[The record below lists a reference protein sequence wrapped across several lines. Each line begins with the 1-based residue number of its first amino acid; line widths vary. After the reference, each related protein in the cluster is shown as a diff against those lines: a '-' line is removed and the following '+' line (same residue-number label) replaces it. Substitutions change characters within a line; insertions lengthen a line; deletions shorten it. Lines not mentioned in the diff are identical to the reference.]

1 MKTEFD
7 VEKEAAALGAI
18 KDSLA
23 DDGDPA
29 EASAAVRETDDV
41 EKEVEE
47 ELKDDEK
54 KDEGAEGEKKDD
66 DKAAEGAGTDEG
78 AKSEGDDDKAP
89 PKTKEGD
96 DDEGGKGTEEEEK
109 APPVTLKVRVRG
121 VDRVLT
127 EEEAVK
133 YAQIGLDADAL
144 KNEIDTVIVPKR
156 VNEHFGNWLGEQRIV
171 VEGKDAEGN
180 PTMVVSPEG
189 ALAWAK
195 RLVHEAYG
203 KDGPAQ
209 FQIALKKVLEQA
221 QEAANE
227 LSVEEIDKE
236 LATLDPD
243 LDEARIRDLKRTR
256 ALAVKLE
263 ALPKDFEKRTKP
275 LDERLSAAEKEK
287 VDAQT
292 RVKNQARIAEL
303 DKHLDAELAK
313 YPGYTDTAAYKRPID
328 PTDEKSEPSGR
339 LELIERAKLLMAR
352 SAKAGK
358 AITHEEA
365 LSAVTKA
372 AASAWQADSKAAREA
387 ALKGRDTLRNDR
399 PAPGKTAPSPGA
411 KGGTGS
417 SGPSKH
423 KPGSAEW
430 LKEQAD
436 KLTVLKTR

>member
-1 MKTEFD
+1 
-7 VEKEAAALGAI
+7 
-18 KDSLA
+18 
-23 DDGDPA
+23 
-29 EASAAVRETDDV
+29 
-41 EKEVEE
+41 
-47 ELKDDEK
+47 
-54 KDEGAEGEKKDD
+54 EGE
-66 DKAAEGAGTDEG
+66 
-78 AKSEGDDDKAP
+78 
-89 PKTKEGD
+89 
-96 DDEGGKGTEEEEK
+96 GTEEEK
-109 APPVTLKVRVRG
+109 TPPVTLKVRVRG

-127 EEEAVK
+127 QEEAVK

-144 KNEIDTVIVPKR
+144 KNELDTVIVPKR

-180 PTMVVSPEG
+180 PTMDVSPEG

-195 RLVHEAYG
+195 RLVVEAYG
-203 KDGPAQ
+203 DSGN
-209 FQIALKKVLEQA
+209 KVF
-221 QEAANE
+221 QEALTKVAGAAAE
-227 LSVEEIDKE
+227 VDDLSVEAIDAE
-236 LATLDPD
+236 LKTLDPD

-287 VDAQT
+287 VEAQT
-292 RVKNQARIAEL
+292 RAKNQARIAEL

-352 SAKAGK
+352 SVKAGK

-436 KLTVLKTR
+436 KLTALKTR